1 MLEVALSS
9 DELGKKLARRID
21 NDLLTKQR
29 RGVSQ
34 KDVFDKKKV
43 MDDVLDKTSI
53 MTLSKLINSG
63 TISYVN
69 GVVGS
74 GKESKMYW
82 AVDNNGMD
90 VALKIYLVT
99 ASTFKKRKPYL
110 VDDPR
115 FSHIKK
121 GTRNM
126 VELWAQKEFRNLT
139 QCVKSGIP
147 SIKPIRVLKNVL
159 VLEFV
164 GKNGT
169 PAKTLVESEVDE
181 DDYKDAISIIS
192 QLYKKTELV
201 HADFSEYNIFKTEN
215 GLVLFDLGSAID
227 IRHRNAKE
235 FLQRDIKN
243 ISRFFVKRGLTVEH
257 PSDIMARIT
266 N

>member
-29 RGVSQ
+29 RGVSA
-34 KDVFDKKKV
+34 KEDFD
-43 MDDVLDKTSI
+43 I
-53 MTLSKLINSG
+53 
-63 TISYVN
+63 
-69 GVVGS
+69 
-74 GKESKMYW
+74 
-82 AVDNNGMD
+82 
-90 VALKIYLVT
+90 
-99 ASTFKKRKPYL
+99 
-110 VDDPR
+110 
-115 FSHIKK
+115 
-121 GTRNM
+121 
-126 VELWAQKEFRNLT
+126 
-139 QCVKSGIP
+139 
-147 SIKPIRVLKNVL
+147 KNVL

-164 GKNGT
+164 GKNGV
-169 PAKTLVESEVDE
+169 PAKTLVESEIDE
-181 DDYKDAISIIS
+181 NDYKDAISLIS
-192 QLYKKTELV
+192 RLYKKAELV

-215 GLVLFDLGSAID
+215 GLILFDLGSAVD

>member
-1 MLEVALSS
+1 MSEV
-9 DELGKKLARRID
+9 ELLFDGFGKKLAKRID
-21 NDLLTKQR
+21 NQLLKNKR
-29 RGVSQ
+29 RGVSV
-34 KDVFDKKKV
+34 KDVFDKNKV

-53 MTLSKLINSG
+53 MTLSKLINSR

-74 GKESKMYW
+74 GKEAKMFW
-82 AVDNNGMD
+82 AVDTDGND

-99 ASTFKKRKPYL
+99 ASNFKKRRPYL

-115 FSHIKK
+115 FSRIKK

-126 VELWAQKEFRNLT
+126 VELWAQKEFHNLT
-139 QCVKSGIP
+139 QCIKNGIP

-164 GKNGT
+164 GKNGV

-181 DDYKDAISIIS
+181 NDYKDAISIIS
-192 QLYKKTELV
+192 QLYKKAELV

-215 GLVLFDLGSAID
+215 GLVLFDLGSAVD
-227 IRHRNAKE
+227 IRHKNAKE
-235 FLQRDIKN
+235 FLQRDITN
-243 ISRFFVKRGLTVEH
+243 ISRFFAKRGLTVEH
-257 PSDIMARIT
+257 PSDVMARIAS
-266 N
+266 

>member
-1 MLEVALSS
+1 MLEVALLS

-29 RGVSQ
+29 RGLSER
-34 KDVFDKKKV
+34 DVFDKKKV
-43 MDDVLDKTSI
+43 MDDVLDKTAI

-69 GVVGS
+69 GIIGS
-74 GKESKMYW
+74 GKESKLYW
-82 AVDNNGMD
+82 AVDPAGNNI
-90 VALKIYLVT
+90 ALKIYLVT
-99 ASTFKKRKPYL
+99 ASNFKKRQPYL

-115 FSHIKK
+115 FSRIKK

-139 QCVKSGIP
+139 QCVKNGVT

-164 GKNGT
+164 GKNGV

-181 DDYKDAISIIS
+181 NDYRDAISIIS
-192 QLYKKTELV
+192 QLYKKAKLV

-215 GLVLFDLGSAID
+215 GLILFDLGSAVD

-243 ISRFFVKRGLTVEH
+243 ISRFFVKRGLSVEN
-257 PSDIMARIT
+257 PFDIMVRIT

>member
-1 MLEVALSS
+1 MSESTLLP
-9 DELGKKLARRID
+9 DDLGKKLAKRVD
-21 NDLLTKQR
+21 NHLLKNER
-29 RGVSQ
+29 RGTSE
-34 KDVFDKKKV
+34 KDIFDKKKV
-43 MDDVLDKTSI
+43 MDDVLDRTSI

-63 TISYVN
+63 TIAYVN

-74 GKESKMYW
+74 GKEAKMYW
-82 AVDNNGMD
+82 AVDRDGKD

-99 ASTFKKRKPYL
+99 ASNFKKRKPYL

-115 FSHIKK
+115 FTRIKK

-139 QCVKSGIP
+139 QCVKHDIP
-147 SIKPIRVLKNVL
+147 SIKPIRILKNVL

-169 PAKTLVESEVDE
+169 PAKTLVESEIDE
-181 DDYKDAISIIS
+181 NDYKNAISIIS
-192 QLYKKTELV
+192 QLYKKAELV
-201 HADFSEYNIFKTEN
+201 HADFSEYNIFKTES
-215 GLVLFDLGSAID
+215 GLILFDLGSAID

-235 FLQRDIKN
+235 FLQRDITN

-257 PSDIMARIT
+257 PSDVMARIT

>member
-1 MLEVALSS
+1 MSESTLLP
-9 DELGKKLARRID
+9 DDLGKKLAKRVD
-21 NDLLTKQR
+21 NHLLKNER
-29 RGVSQ
+29 RGTSE

-43 MDDVLDKTSI
+43 MDDVLDRTSI

-63 TISYVN
+63 TIAYVN

-74 GKESKMYW
+74 GKEAKMYW
-82 AVDNNGMD
+82 AVDRNGKD

-99 ASTFKKRKPYL
+99 ASNFKKRRPYL

-115 FSHIKK
+115 FTRIKK

-139 QCVKSGIP
+139 QCVKHGIP
-147 SIKPIRVLKNVL
+147 SIKPIHILKNVL

-169 PAKTLVESEVDE
+169 PAKTLVESEIDE
-181 DDYKDAISIIS
+181 NDYRDAISIIS
-192 QLYKKTELV
+192 QLYKKAELV

-215 GLVLFDLGSAID
+215 GLILFDLGSAVD

-235 FLQRDIKN
+235 FLQRDITN

-257 PSDIMARIT
+257 PSDVMARIT